1 VPTDKERRMLIRP
14 LMKRR
19 PDLQY
24 HRQWIF
30 MKPLTHYL
38 RAVLIVSGT
47 YGRYFRI
54 QTSVVPLFA
63 GTKRYPSERRTK
75 ATLPPEQKR
84 LDKWFGEEWLDDPE
98 QAARDVSDF
107 IEHEAFPLIA
117 DLTSP
122 EALDRRPDYSNDYFD
137 PALGA
142 CFNGDF
148 DRAERIIVEYAEKNK
163 RGILMAIAGLR
174 GTFEPYSLD
183 LVTEAHRNHENEYWR
198 IAYLGK
204 LLQTDRSKVP
214 ALLHEWEEVT
224 VNAFKLNKYW
234 MPTPFPCD

>member
-1 VPTDKERRMLIRP
+1 MPTDKERRMLIRP

-38 RAVLIVSGT
+38 RVVFIVSGT

-54 QTSVVPLFA
+54 QSAVVPLFA
-63 GTKRYPSERRTK
+63 GTRYPSERRTT
-75 ATLPPEQKR
+75 ATLPPEQQS
-84 LDKWFGEEWLDDPE
+84 LDKWFNEKWLDDPE
-98 QAARDVSDF
+98 RAAQDVSDF

-122 EALDRRPDYSNDYFD
+122 EALDRRPDYSKDYFD

-148 DRAERIIVEYAEKNK
+148 DRAERIIVEY
-163 RGILMAIAGLR
+163 L
-174 GTFEPYSLD
+174 SLI
-183 LVTEAHRNHENEYWR
+183 H
-198 IAYLGK
+198 I
-204 LLQTDRSKVP
+204 
-214 ALLHEWEEVT
+214 
-224 VNAFKLNKYW
+224 
-234 MPTPFPCD
+234 

>member
-1 VPTDKERRMLIRP
+1 MPTDKERRMLIRP

-38 RAVLIVSGT
+38 RAVLIISGW
-47 YGRYFRI
+47 YGRYFRLE
-54 QTSVVPLFA
+54 SMVVPLFA
-63 GTKRYPSERRTK
+63 GTTSLHFRRTK
-75 ATLPPEQKR
+75 ATLPPEQKPFCR
-84 LDKWFGEEWLDDPE
+84 EIGVEWLDDPE
-98 QAARDVSDF
+98 RSAQEVSDI
-107 IEHEAFPLIA
+107 IEHEAFPPIA

-122 EALDRRPDYSNDYFD
+122 EALDKRPDYSEDYID

-148 DRAERIIVEYAEKNK
+148 DRAERLIVEYVAKEK
-163 RGILMAIAGLR
+163 RTLFGGAFWPL
-174 GTFEPYSLD
+174 SLE
-183 LVTEAHRNHENEYWR
+183 LVTEAHRNHEAEDWR

-204 LLQTDRSKVP
+204 LLQKDRSQVP
-214 ALLHEWEEVT
+214 GLLHEWEEVS
-224 VNAFKLNKYW
+224 VNALKLNKYW
-234 MPTPFPCD
+234 TRTPFPCDR